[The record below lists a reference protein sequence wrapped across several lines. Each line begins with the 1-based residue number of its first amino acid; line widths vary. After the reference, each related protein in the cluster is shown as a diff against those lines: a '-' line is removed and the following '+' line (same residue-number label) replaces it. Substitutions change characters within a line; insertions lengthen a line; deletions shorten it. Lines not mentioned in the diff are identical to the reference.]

1 MTTSLSG
8 ISLNRLQASLVR
20 PLSKYDLMRFVA
32 QKDGPFGVKGGF
44 DCKVELLIH

>member
-8 ISLNRLQASLVR
+8 ISSNRIQASFVR

-32 QKDGPFGVKGGF
+32 QMDGPFAVKDGF
-44 DCKVELLIH
+44 DCKEELLVH